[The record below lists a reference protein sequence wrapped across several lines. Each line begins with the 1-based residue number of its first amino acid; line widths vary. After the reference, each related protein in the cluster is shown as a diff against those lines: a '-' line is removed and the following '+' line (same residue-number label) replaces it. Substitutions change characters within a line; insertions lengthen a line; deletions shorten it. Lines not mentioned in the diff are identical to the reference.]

1 MLGLGVSSSLLGGAA
16 FTLENSILAAFKT
29 RVLADSGEV
38 ENYACLNLDVKDL
51 ITEWD
56 GLSFEL
62 SVKSLH

>member
-51 ITEWD
+51 ITE
-56 GLSFEL
+56 
-62 SVKSLH
+62 